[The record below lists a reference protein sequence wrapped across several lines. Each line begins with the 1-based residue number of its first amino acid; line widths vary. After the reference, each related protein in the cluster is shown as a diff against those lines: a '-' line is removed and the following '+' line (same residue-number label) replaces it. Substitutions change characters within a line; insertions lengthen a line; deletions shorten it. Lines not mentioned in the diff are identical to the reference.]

1 MGLSTGW
8 DGAEARDEM
17 GRPQDEMVLTTV
29 ASLSVPL
36 KYRPLLSRLTTPLEL
51 PTLECMT
58 PPTKC
63 LYSTSEGCVST
74 SQWSHYHRSVHS
86 AHHSVSDLSLSPC
99 PQQQNAQGLGGLQ
112 FPNGAS
118 PIVSKMC
125 IYSGNNIQETRPPP
139 LPLSSFYNHCYLDKL
154 DVIREKGRTRG
165 VRLHLIT
172 EVLYILSTL
181 WCDRGDVYVQRVL
194 GLIGSPSKVFYK
206 AEDKMK
212 IHSPNAHK
220 LVTAPSSDYFYNY
233 FTLGMDILFDC
244 RSHTVQKF
252 ILHTNFPGHFNFNM
266 YYRCNFSINLRPQV
280 ERCLLLPPPSGALVD
295 ISSDQEQQVIT
306 AFTKIIDYKHKAV
319 EVFSTPS
326 VVLTATVVLQW
337 DSVQDRLI
345 QPSERPV
352 VLNRASS
359 TNTTNPFGSTFSFGV
374 EDIIFEVQWH
384 LLLLMTLCLHPY
396 IQ

>member
-1 MGLSTGW
+1 
-8 DGAEARDEM
+8 
-17 GRPQDEMVLTTV
+17 
-29 ASLSVPL
+29 
-36 KYRPLLSRLTTPLEL
+36 
-51 PTLECMT
+51 MT

-172 EVLYILSTL
+172 EVLCLVLGPSKMVELKKQIITREIYF
-181 WCDRGDVYVQRVL
+181 GDSAQRVL

-306 AFTKIIDYKHKAV
+306 AFTK
-319 EVFSTPS
+319 
-326 VVLTATVVLQW
+326 W

-374 EDIIFEVQWH
+374 EDIIF
-384 LLLLMTLCLHPY
+384 
-396 IQ
+396 